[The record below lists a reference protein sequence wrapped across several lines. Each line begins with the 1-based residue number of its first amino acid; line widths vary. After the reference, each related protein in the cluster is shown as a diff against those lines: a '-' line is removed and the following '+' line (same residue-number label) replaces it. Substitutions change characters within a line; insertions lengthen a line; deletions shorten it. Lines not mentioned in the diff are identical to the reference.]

1 LNEIT
6 VKNQQEFDAIPQD
19 FEGCI
24 YIGSPRGVRIVI
36 TGRKGYIIA
45 WENSSVE
52 AWGNSSVV
60 AWKNSSVVARGNSSV
75 EAWGNSS
82 VEARENS
89 SVEAWGNS
97 SVVAWENSSVVAR
110 GNSSVEAWG
119 NSSVVARGNSS
130 VEAWENSSVV
140 ARGNS
145 SVEAWGNSSVEAWE
159 NSSVE
164 AWENSSVEAWGNTQ
178 IAKYSDRTNLKVSG
192 NARIVTLPSTPEE
205 YCDFYGIEVRDGQ
218 AILYKAVR
226 DNLTSFHDFSFQYA
240 VGETKENEC
249 DPSPLR
255 DCSYGL
261 HVSHL
266 PWAIDFARG
275 NSDFKILECSVP
287 LNTIIVPLNG
297 NGKVRTSELTVLR
310 EVPIEEWG
318 VQGKIMAKQRR
329 A

>member
-1 LNEIT
+1 MNEIT

-52 AWGNSSVV
+52 AW
-60 AWKNSSVVARGNSSV
+60 
-75 EAWGNSS
+75 
-82 VEARENS
+82 ENS

-97 SVVAWENSSVVAR
+97 SVVAWENSSV
-110 GNSSVEAWG
+110 E
-119 NSSVVARGNSS
+119 
-130 VEAWENSSVV
+130 

-266 PWAIDFARG
+266 SWAIDFAG
-275 NSDFKILECSVP
+275 GHNGFKILECSVP
-287 LNTIIVPLNG
+287 LNKIIVPLDG
-297 NGKVRTSELTVLR
+297 CGKVRTSELTVLR

-318 VQGKIMAKQRR
+318 VQGKIIAKQRR